1 MCDRQGVN
9 VFGRVCDAGGVLIGV
24 EDTMDGEP
32 GRRCG
37 VADQVDDHPVALQ
50 WLCAPVHGDL
60 GEQPVFD
67 FVPFAGARGQVADG
81 DPQPGLGGERGQLDL
96 PGADPVA
103 VGAAAVGADQQ
114 PIGMR
119 VAAPPDGIPPAAQ
132 SRHGE
137 RGGVVVG
144 AHRHP
149 AGVGETS

>member
-1 MCDRQGVN
+1 MC
-9 VFGRVCDAGGVLIGV
+9 GRTARTESRWRGLETERTYCV
-24 EDTMDGEP
+24 T
-32 GRRCG
+32 
-37 VADQVDDHPVALQ
+37 
-50 WLCAPVHGDL
+50 APVPD
-60 GEQPVFD
+60 PI
-67 FVPFAGARGQVADG
+67 AGARGQVADG
-81 DPQPGLGGERGQLDL
+81 DGQPGLGGERGQLDL

-119 VAAPPDGIPPAAQ
+119 VAAPPDGVPPAAQ

-149 AGVGETS
+149 AGVGRDVVDAVGDRFAEFFVHEVVDVRRHR